1 MTPEACDWLL
11 PILVPL
17 LLEDSFFDIHFSHAP
32 PIVILTGYSF
42 TSLGGIPSIHSL
54 GIMGHPFA
62 SPVPSAHPATL
73 DMPAVSLTVSDV
85 MLRSETVPMYRTNA
99 WWAYTKY
106 KGT

>member
-17 LLEDSFFDIHFSHAP
+17 LLEDSFFDIHFSDAP

-42 TSLGGIPSIHSL
+42 TSLGGIPSIIHL
-54 GIMGHPFA
+54 A
-62 SPVPSAHPATL
+62 SWATPSPPPVPSAYPATL

>member
-42 TSLGGIPSIHSL
+42 TSLGGIPTIIHL
-54 GIMGHPFA
+54 A
-62 SPVPSAHPATL
+62 SWATPSPPQSPQLILLHLVCPQ
-73 DMPAVSLTVSDV
+73 
-85 MLRSETVPMYRTNA
+85 
-99 WWAYTKY
+99 
-106 KGT
+106 

>member
-1 MTPEACDWLL
+1 M
-11 PILVPL
+11 
-17 LLEDSFFDIHFSHAP
+17 
-32 PIVILTGYSF
+32 GY
-42 TSLGGIPSIHSL
+42 
-54 GIMGHPFA
+54 PFA
-62 SPVPSAHPATL
+62 SPVPSAYPATP